1 MNFYKT
7 LLEELHAEY
16 NKELNLLQYQLK
28 MTAKFLSEKAPAK
41 NKKPIKFK
49 HIVLPMKMRIFELE
63 KLANTI
69 VLIQMHEED
78 NESI

>member
-16 NKELNLLQYQLK
+16 NKELDLLQFQMK

-49 HIVLPMKMRIFELE
+49 NIFLPMKNRILELE
-63 KLANTI
+63 TLANTI